1 MYIDK
6 YGKTIFEW
14 KFSPMANYICPTF
27 RVTRNESNAPRGL
40 ALLLSL
46 IEGPQKH
53 TYDAVVAERL
63 YQCISC
69 YLCTSLGY
77 DDTDPASLFMA
88 ARAEVVE
95 LGLAP
100 APILELRDR
109 LMTAKTPAGM
119 LAKVNKKAPLGLVVD
134 PFVTSGFAGE
144 LEQILGL
151 LDKAGLDYGIPW
163 PERGGA
169 ARLFELGFRKEAE
182 EIAQAE
188 LRGFERGGYETLVFL
203 SPYDFRFHS
212 SWAAELGLKPP
223 GAARLLPFPSLLLE
237 LRQQGKIRFGGSAG
251 AKKKLAVTYID
262 AGHLVR
268 PQSSFSGIGELLLDI
283 PGLELRPMWRTGRLA
298 DCDSGDFLPEA
309 YPQVAQGI
317 DRKLLDETRETGCQV
332 ALTSCFYAL
341 SNLRRARQADDPEVE
356 ELGSFLSRRLS

>member
-1 MYIDK
+1 MYIDN

-46 IEGPQKH
+46 IQGPQKRP
-53 TYDAVVAERL
+53 YDAVVAERL

-69 YLCTSLGY
+69 FLCTSLGY

-88 ARAEVVE
+88 ARADLVE
-95 LGLAP
+95 LGLTP

-109 LMTAKTPAGM
+109 LLSEKTPSGA
-119 LAKVNKKAPLGLVVD
+119 LVHVNKKAPVGLVVD
-134 PFVTSGFAGE
+134 PFIAGGFAGE
-144 LEQILGL
+144 LAQILGL
-151 LDKAGLDYGIPW
+151 LDEAGLDYGIPW
-163 PERGGA
+163 SERCA
-169 ARLFELGFRKEAE
+169 AAPLFELGFRKEAE
-182 EIAQAE
+182 ELAREE
-188 LRGFERGGYETLVFL
+188 LSRFERGGYETLVFL

-212 SWAAELGLKPP
+212 SWITELGLKPTK
-223 GAARLLPFPSLLLE
+223 AARLLAFPSLLLE
-237 LRQQGKIRFGGSAG
+237 LRQQGKIRFGGA

-268 PQSSFSGIGELLLDI
+268 PQSSFAGIEELLRDI

-298 DCDSGDFLPEA
+298 DCDAGDFLPDA
-309 YPQVAQGI
+309 YAQIAQGI

-332 ALTSCFYAL
+332 VLTSCFHSL
-341 SNLRRARQADDPEVE
+341 SNLRRDRQDEDPEVE
-356 ELGSFLSRRLS
+356 ELGSFLTRYL